1 MFSGYAALED
11 EAHEEKSRAHNRIW
25 RDWLAETLAAA
36 GYRVH
41 PSVGNFL
48 LVEFADADAAD
59 AFLKSRGL
67 IMRKMGGYG
76 LPHCLRITIGTEEE
90 NRRMVKELRA
100 FLNG

>member
-1 MFSGYAALED
+1 MRKRAGRITGSGATG
-11 EAHEEKSRAHNRIW
+11 W
-25 RDWLAETLAAA
+25 RRSSPPA

-76 LPHCLRITIGTEEE
+76 LPHCLRITIGSEAET
-90 NRRMVKELRA
+90 RA
-100 FLNG
+100 TAAALAEFAGGQAAALPGAAAR